1 MSSLS
6 EFSKTKLDKKEENI
20 KNVYDEYDKIKNM
33 SQSQAQI
40 RLMSEVL
47 RQKQNG
53 TFNYEAL
60 QSQVMALKGYLPEKD
75 YQNLIK
81 LLQTLKWTR

>member
-6 EFSKTKLDKKEENI
+6 EFSKSKLDKKEENI
-20 KNVYDEYDKIKNM
+20 KNVYEEYDKIKNL
-33 SQSQAQI
+33 SQSQAQS

-53 TFNYEAL
+53 TFNYEVL
-60 QSQVMALKGYLPEKD
+60 QAQVGALKGYLPEKD
-75 YQNLIK
+75 YKNLLK
-81 LLQTLKWTR
+81 LLETLR